1 VRHTVATSRRF
12 RRRRR
17 LMMPMTVGGFPQTT
31 RSSSSSIAHHHRPR
45 VLRSDDD
52 SLPKFAVVI
61 PTVAI
66 RDGDET
72 HLVLLLVLYMW
83 SSMCLEVVFKCILVS
98 TSISRRITTV
108 HFRACVYLSIS
119 LSLFL
124 CVYVC
129 SSFVTVVNDIR
140 LLLCHAFM
148 SFGHPFSN
156 AYRKLSRWLF
166 SRAKAHVCESQGAP
180 FSCKYLRTSR

>member
-1 VRHTVATSRRF
+1 MRHTVATSRRF

-72 HLVLLLVLYMW
+72 HLVLLLVVYMW

-108 HFRACVYLSIS
+108 HFRACVS
-119 LSLFL
+119 LSFSL
-124 CVYVC
+124 CVCVFFLRNCSERYSLATVSRVYV
-129 SSFVTVVNDIR
+129 VWTPV
-140 LLLCHAFM
+140 L
-148 SFGHPFSN
+148 
-156 AYRKLSRWLF
+156 
-166 SRAKAHVCESQGAP
+166 
-180 FSCKYLRTSR
+180 

>member
-1 VRHTVATSRRF
+1 MRHTVATSRRF

-72 HLVLLLVLYMW
+72 HLVLLLVVIYV
-83 SSMCLEVVFKCILVS
+83 EFNVS
-98 TSISRRITTV
+98 
-108 HFRACVYLSIS
+108 
-119 LSLFL
+119 
-124 CVYVC
+124 
-129 SSFVTVVNDIR
+129 
-140 LLLCHAFM
+140 
-148 SFGHPFSN
+148 
-156 AYRKLSRWLF
+156 
-166 SRAKAHVCESQGAP
+166 
-180 FSCKYLRTSR
+180 

>member
-1 VRHTVATSRRF
+1 
-12 RRRRR
+12 
-17 LMMPMTVGGFPQTT
+17 
-31 RSSSSSIAHHHRPR
+31 
-45 VLRSDDD
+45 
-52 SLPKFAVVI
+52 
-61 PTVAI
+61 
-66 RDGDET
+66 
-72 HLVLLLVLYMW
+72 
-83 SSMCLEVVFKCILVS
+83 MCLEVVFKCILVY

-129 SSFVTVVNDIR
+129 SSFFVNVVNDIR

-156 AYRKLSRWLF
+156 AYFKHSRWLF

>member
-1 VRHTVATSRRF
+1 MRHTVATSRRF

-31 RSSSSSIAHHHRPR
+31 RSSSSSIAHHHRR

-52 SLPKFAVVI
+52 SLPKFTVVI
-61 PTVAI
+61 PIVAI

-72 HLVLLLVLYMW
+72 HLVLVLVLYMW

-119 LSLFL
+119 LSLFFSVCM
-124 CVYVC
+124 CVLP
-129 SSFVTVVNDIR
+129 S
-140 LLLCHAFM
+140 
-148 SFGHPFSN
+148 
-156 AYRKLSRWLF
+156 
-166 SRAKAHVCESQGAP
+166 
-180 FSCKYLRTSR
+180 

>member
-1 VRHTVATSRRF
+1 
-12 RRRRR
+12 
-17 LMMPMTVGGFPQTT
+17 MPMTVGGFPQTT
-31 RSSSSSIAHHHRPR
+31 RSSISSIAHHHRR

-52 SLPKFAVVI
+52 SLPKFTVVI

-72 HLVLLLVLYMW
+72 HLVVLVVLYMW

-124 CVYVC
+124 SVCMCV
-129 SSFVTVVNDIR
+129 
-140 LLLCHAFM
+140 LL
-148 SFGHPFSN
+148 S
-156 AYRKLSRWLF
+156 
-166 SRAKAHVCESQGAP
+166 
-180 FSCKYLRTSR
+180 

>member
-1 VRHTVATSRRF
+1 MRHTVATSRRF

-52 SLPKFAVVI
+52 SLPKLAVVI

-72 HLVLLLVLYMW
+72 HLVVLLVVYMW

-148 SFGHPFSN
+148 SVTLLTTPRLLLTNDERLDETITHITQ
-156 AYRKLSRWLF
+156 KLQNSTTRQKW
-166 SRAKAHVCESQGAP
+166 AG
-180 FSCKYLRTSR
+180 